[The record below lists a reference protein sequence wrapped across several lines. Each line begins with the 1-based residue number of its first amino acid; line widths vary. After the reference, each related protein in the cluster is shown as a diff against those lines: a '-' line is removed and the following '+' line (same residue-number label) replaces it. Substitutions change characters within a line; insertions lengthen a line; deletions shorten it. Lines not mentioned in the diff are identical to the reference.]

1 MLRMRH
7 LAAPLLAALV
17 AACAQSPQ
25 AAPAPAPTPSP
36 SAGAPT
42 TPAPAPAPAPTPAP
56 APASAAGLYDFT
68 TVVQGDQ
75 VTGTI
80 TIVAEGDRYSGTIAT
95 SATPEIPISSVTMEG
110 QVINVTATSPDGEVV
125 MQLTMQGQEF
135 TGTWSYAGQ
144 SGTMTGRKRG

>member
-7 LAAPLLAALV
+7 LVAPLLAALV

-25 AAPAPAPTPSP
+25 AAPAPTPTPSP

-42 TPAPAPAPAPTPAP
+42 PAPAPTPTP
-56 APASAAGLYDFT
+56 APTPAPTSAAGLYDFT

-80 TIVAEGDRYSGTIAT
+80 TIVADGDRYSGTIAT
-95 SATPEIPISSVTMEG
+95 SATPEIPICSVTMEG
-110 QVINVTATSPDGEVV
+110 QVITVTATSPDGEVV

>member
-25 AAPAPAPTPSP
+25 AAPAPTPTPSP

-42 TPAPAPAPAPTPAP
+42 PAPTPTPTP
-56 APASAAGLYDFT
+56 APTPTPTSAAGLYDFT

-80 TIVAEGDRYSGTIAT
+80 TIVADGDRYSGTIAT

-110 QVINVTATSPDGEVV
+110 QVITVTATSPDGEVV

>member
-1 MLRMRH
+1 MRLRFAP
-7 LAAPLLAALV
+7 LAAALL

-25 AAPAPAPTPSP
+25 AAPGPAPS
-36 SAGAPT
+36 
-42 TPAPAPAPAPTPAP
+42 PAPAVSAPAPTPAP